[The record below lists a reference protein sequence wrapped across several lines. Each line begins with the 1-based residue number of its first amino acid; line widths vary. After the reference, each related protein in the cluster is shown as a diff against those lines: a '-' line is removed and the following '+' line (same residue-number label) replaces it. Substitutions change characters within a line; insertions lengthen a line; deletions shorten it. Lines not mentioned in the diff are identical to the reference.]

1 MSRTIF
7 IAAAFAFAATL
18 PAVPARAASRTFVSA
33 TGSDSNSCTITLPCQ
48 SLQAAYNAVAANGQI
63 DALDPG
69 NYRALTSPVRSASKV
84 MGGLRCQHP
93 PARQSSLTRRRPTR
107 SKGMAGTTGI
117 QLNSGGNL
125 NVRDSAIRNFTNV
138 GLSFSA
144 NNSSQ
149 LFVSHT
155 LISGN
160 GGGGITMGAFGS
172 VTVEGSLNRVEI
184 EDNALGLQI
193 NTEPGQ
199 TLDVTVSDTIIAKNG
214 VGGFNS
220 PGLICQSAGSPGG
233 TAHVVVRE
241 STIAIIIKVW
251 NCWSGC
257 TVSVTRSTIA
267 DNGIGLSLNGGQ
279 IVSYMDNNVINNGNG
294 NNPSS
299 TIGYQ

>member
-33 TGSDSNSCTITLPCQ
+33 TGSDFNSCTITLPCR

-69 NYRALTSPVRSASKV
+69 NYRALTVTGPVSIEGHGWAAMSAPTGTAILINAQATDKIAISGV
-84 MGGLRCQHP
+84 VLDGL
-93 PARQSSLTRRRPTR
+93 
-107 SKGMAGTTGI
+107 GMAGTTGI
-117 QLNSGGNL
+117 HFNSGGNL
-125 NVRDSAIRNFTNV
+125 TVRDSAIRNFTNV

-155 LISGN
+155 LISDN

-193 NTEPGQ
+193 NTEPGK

-220 PGLICQSAGSPGG
+220 PRRGVPEEQRTSSYGNPQSP
-233 TAHVVVRE
+233 
-241 STIAIIIKVW
+241 IIIKVW
-251 NCWSGC
+251 NRPGLAARFRSRDRRLQIMASGC
-257 TVSVTRSTIA
+257 R
-267 DNGIGLSLNGGQ
+267 
-279 IVSYMDNNVINNGNG
+279 
-294 NNPSS
+294 
-299 TIGYQ
+299 